1 VAMISRANQLKK
13 AREYFFFGHSAD
25 EAAAADKLLLPVQ
38 LKSDKIDFPGTERV
52 HFFLI
57 SS

>member
-1 VAMISRANQLKK
+1 MISRANQLKK